1 MKEIKNSRLFI
12 TNSGKLLDF
21 KNICIDDICLEDIA
35 HHLTKICRYGVALPF
50 NVHYSVAQHSILL
63 SKYASLELNNQ
74 ELAKLAILHDATEAY
89 MGDIVSGVKQ
99 MLPDYKKLEDNLE
112 QLIFNKYNIKFT
124 KELKDK
130 MKYIDSTFVLDEAY
144 WLFNKAYNILEKN
157 CLEEIY

>member
-35 HHLTKICRYGVALPF
+35 HHLTKICRYGGALPF
-50 NVHYSVAQHSILL
+50 NVHYSVAQHSILF

-89 MGDIVSGVKQ
+89 MGDIVS
-99 MLPDYKKLEDNLE
+99 
-112 QLIFNKYNIKFT
+112 
-124 KELKDK
+124 
-130 MKYIDSTFVLDEAY
+130 
-144 WLFNKAYNILEKN
+144 
-157 CLEEIY
+157 